1 MCWNSASNSARRAS
15 ATSRRSAPS
24 INSSRLRAN
33 VVGLVLNEI
42 SSHTSG
48 TYYYH
53 GYYSKYYKYYK
64 PNRE

>member
-1 MCWNSASNSARRAS
+1 
-15 ATSRRSAPS
+15 
-24 INSSRLRAN
+24 
-33 VVGLVLNEI
+33 VGLVLNEI